1 MKNIICV
8 DLTKYNQSQLSKISD
23 IIGIVDG
30 SLQSSKKEGVKKV
43 FFDKEK
49 NLFIGEIIKETSN
62 YLYSYKGLILTTEY
76 SYLSKK
82 EKENL
87 IKMSGTNFDSKNSV
101 VKVQNTKSESTI
113 SVKLEVDA
121 ILEKIFNF
129 GINSLTKS
137 EKEFLDKESQ
147 K

>member
-30 SLQSSKKEGVKKV
+30 SLQSSEKEGVKKV